1 MTFFFF
7 KQPIVRSRSISSFG
21 LGNDNHID
29 SYPDTEE
36 DESDDFSDNEINPN
50 FNMATPKPLRHKVSR
65 TSATGTPTIMSPAG
79 NRPLE
84 EHVQKGAQNLN
95 LEYVYDSL
103 KKSLAKGD
111 SAARTPNASSP
122 FTMDNAEREKMVKV
136 VYCCPF

>member
-1 MTFFFF
+1 
-7 KQPIVRSRSISSFG
+7 
-21 LGNDNHID
+21 
-29 SYPDTEE
+29 
-36 DESDDFSDNEINPN
+36 
-50 FNMATPKPLRHKVSR
+50 MATPKPLRHKVSR